1 MRTEAKDM
9 KNAMRKEDI
18 KAGLPHK
25 FSEEGDMRN
34 LKVAR
39 NLVVAVAV
47 IGIVIS
53 SIYVMAAESGKEAVN
68 KEMERIHR
76 DAGPDRRA
84 LAEDDGRLQGG
95 FHLGTLAYGSHR
107 TLFDE

>member
-1 MRTEAKDM
+1 M
-9 KNAMRKEDI
+9 KNAMREEGI

-25 FSEEGDMRN
+25 FSEEEDMRN
-34 LKVAR
+34 LKGAR

-47 IGIVIS
+47 IVIVIS
-53 SIYVMAAESGKEAVN
+53 SIYVMAAEKGKEAVN
-68 KEMERIHR
+68 KELEKSIGMPVLTGELWQKMTR
-76 DAGPDRRA
+76 
-84 LAEDDGRLQGG
+84 RLQSG